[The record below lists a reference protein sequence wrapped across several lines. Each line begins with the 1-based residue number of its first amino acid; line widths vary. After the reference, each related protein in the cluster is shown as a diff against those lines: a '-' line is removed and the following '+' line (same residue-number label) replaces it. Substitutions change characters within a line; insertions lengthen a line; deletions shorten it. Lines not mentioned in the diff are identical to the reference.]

1 MFCKPDFARLRDAKY
16 HRLAVL
22 VFLYLGHG
30 IYSLGV
36 LIDKSMILNAFIVK
50 QGGIIGFG
58 DVFFNVTYQFPVME
72 IGKLDGDATRHV
84 HVACLNDHAK
94 TPLCFASL
102 ILHACGMQNTTAW
115 RCWFFCILAM
125 GFIP

>member
-1 MFCKPDFARLRDAKY
+1 MFCTPDFARLRDAKY

-50 QGGIIGFG
+50 VGS
-58 DVFFNVTYQFPVME
+58 VVSVMFFSNTMDVTYQFPVME
-72 IGKLDGDATRHV
+72 IGKLDGDEKKQV
-84 HVACLNDHAK
+84 HVACLNDNAK
-94 TPLCFASL
+94 TTVCVCV
-102 ILHACGMQNTTAW
+102 LHA
-115 RCWFFCILAM
+115 
-125 GFIP
+125 